1 MRSLPVLGIVGLF
14 LGSSPAFAGGV
25 GLVTTGGIHA
35 TRAYYY
41 KLSGEQGID
50 QQIRPNGGIGLE
62 GILGDRDERIQGLM
76 RLYVLSDAPV
86 TDPDIGDLSA
96 DQVVYP
102 AASEQGAT
110 TKGLMS
116 VGVQFGVYG
125 DPDGFQIVVDG
136 LLGSCFITDDSLQF
150 LQVDVGPGVT
160 WNATQALQ
168 LYGTVAATG
177 RYRKGLSMGGNAY
190 VGVRYLFD

>member
-1 MRSLPVLGIVGLF
+1 MRSLPVLGIAALV
-14 LGSSPAFAGGV
+14 LGSSSAYAGGV
-25 GLVTTGGIHA
+25 GLVTTGGVHA
-35 TRAYYY
+35 AKAYYY
-41 KLSGEQGID
+41 DLKGDQGID
-50 QQIRPNGGIGLE
+50 QQIRPNGGFGLE

-76 RLYVLSDAPV
+76 RLYVLSDAAV
-86 TDPDIGDLSA
+86 ADPDTGDLSA
-96 DQVVYP
+96 SEVVYP

-110 TKGLMS
+110 IKGLMS

-125 DPDGFQIVVDG
+125 DPDGFQLVIDG

-168 LYGTVAATG
+168 LYGTLAATG

-190 VGVRYLFD
+190 IGVRYLFD